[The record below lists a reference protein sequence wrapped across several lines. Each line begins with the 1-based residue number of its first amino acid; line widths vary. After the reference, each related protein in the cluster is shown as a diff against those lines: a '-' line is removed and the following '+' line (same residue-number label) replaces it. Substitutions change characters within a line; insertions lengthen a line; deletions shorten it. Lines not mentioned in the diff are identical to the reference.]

1 MLPGGMNIL
10 GLFFVGD
17 VNLFSN
23 VTAVA
28 CLKKILGAVDKFIQ
42 ENEYYFVKMK
52 TTPKIVLNYIEDN
65 K

>member
-1 MLPGGMNIL
+1 MLPGGMTIL

-23 VTAVA
+23 TAAVT

-42 ENEYYFVKMK
+42 ENEYYFVELKM
-52 TTPKIVLNYIEDN
+52 TPKIVLNYIEDS